1 MSHTDKIAP
10 KPIDKP
16 AAMTLELAINGF
28 IKLNIEIEIEAKASI
43 YLKLEIK
50 RLQMEHLKQLNQE
63 GSYERYAHA

>member
-1 MSHTDKIAP
+1 M
-10 KPIDKP
+10 
-16 AAMTLELAINGF
+16 LARYLTCLF
-28 IKLNIEIEIEAKASI
+28 LNIEIDIEAKASI